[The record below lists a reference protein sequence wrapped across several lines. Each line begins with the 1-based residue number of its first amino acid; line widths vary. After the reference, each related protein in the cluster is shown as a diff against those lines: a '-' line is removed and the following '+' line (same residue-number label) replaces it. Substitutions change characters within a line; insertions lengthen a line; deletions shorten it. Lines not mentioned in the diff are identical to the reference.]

1 MSLPLSPA
9 ATGGASAEDASAS
22 SPGSS
27 LDISELKRAAQRR
40 LEALQAAA
48 SQPKVSPFPPSSL
61 LSASPSNAF
70 QVRPAHGVRTP
81 APPVG
86 QACMQSD
93 SSLFSPFPQPPA
105 APYAATPSCLPSPS
119 KEEPFSR
126 KPGNTVGTQIA
137 YSTRP
142 CFLSSPTISQASAY
156 YTSAYVSPQAANEMR
171 AAAARTAAHEAMRVA
186 SLMLP
191 KPKVEKQVLNEND
204 SAFPEV
210 QQLPNGLFSM
220 DLAISTNPPAASST
234 ESASDPATAA
244 ATAVR
249 PESWQRLL
257 KKETQQK
264 IRERTGA
271 AVLARGKPGGEGKKG
286 LHLRITADKK
296 ATVLRGAI
304 CARDLL
310 CSKQQLMFPPH
321 VAVPA
326 NFDAVAAMQG
336 PEAEFL
342 REVFDVSHAFVDVQG
357 RLSQGASPAQ
367 ASNGGSSADEPLN
380 FAIFACTEDSLDK
393 AVALIK
399 WRLACV
405 EEALKQHADPESFL
419 HQKQAQTGEQQK
431 DTSQTLQPRT
441 AAPGSVTATENCMQ
455 APLSDPRGLPGSVA
469 SAVGNVQ
476 QMIANSFWQT
486 GLPDEQEM
494 ARRRREAEERRRR
507 RRDKKGRWSR
517 SRSRSP
523 GHPAVVPPNR
533 RPNKL
538 SFAPPPDE
546 MLSGPYVPTD

>member
-1 MSLPLSPA
+1 MGGRTRHRFRRFRENRESGVLSFRPVA
-9 ATGGASAEDASAS
+9 GAFERLWDSCVFAVFRRGFFSALCEVFS
-22 SPGSS
+22 SFCCRY
-27 LDISELKRAAQRR
+27 LR
-40 LEALQAAA
+40 LLRFVLFA
-48 SQPKVSPFPPSSL
+48 SQ
-61 LSASPSNAF
+61 
-70 QVRPAHGVRTP
+70 
-81 APPVG
+81 
-86 QACMQSD
+86 
-93 SSLFSPFPQPPA
+93 
-105 APYAATPSCLPSPS
+105 
-119 KEEPFSR
+119 
-126 KPGNTVGTQIA
+126 
-137 YSTRP
+137 
-142 CFLSSPTISQASAY
+142 
-156 YTSAYVSPQAANEMR
+156 
-171 AAAARTAAHEAMRVA
+171 
-186 SLMLP
+186 
-191 KPKVEKQVLNEND
+191 
-204 SAFPEV
+204 

-220 DLAISTNPPAASST
+220 DLAISTNLPAASST

-310 CSKQQLMFPPH
+310 CAKQQLMFPPH

-336 PEAEFL
+336 PDAEFL
-342 REVFDVSHAFVDVQG
+342 RQVFDISHAFVDVQG

-405 EEALKQHADPESFL
+405 EEALKQHADPDSFL
-419 HQKQAQTGEQQK
+419 RQKQAQAGEQQN
-431 DTSQTLQPRT
+431 DTSQTLQPRI

-455 APLSDPRGLPGSVA
+455 VVEQFCLAERGSCHLRLLEWGSGVKHVKQENR
-469 SAVGNVQ
+469 SNVNYQ
-476 QMIANSFWQT
+476 FI
-486 GLPDEQEM
+486 
-494 ARRRREAEERRRR
+494 RC
-507 RRDKKGRWSR
+507 R
-517 SRSRSP
+517 SS
-523 GHPAVVPPNR
+523 
-533 RPNKL
+533 
-538 SFAPPPDE
+538 
-546 MLSGPYVPTD
+546 